1 MPWTIMNSTDLT
13 QLFSRLADEALSS
26 RVASGEL
33 TEEAQELA
41 VAELRTR
48 GLPIPEIARE
58 QDAPPE
64 EYLGDMVIL
73 ARGLTPTE
81 AHLLSACLHS
91 AGIQADAGDTNIVQA
106 NSLLAIAVGGA
117 SVRVPSTQLA
127 EAQAVVDAFRRGDLA
142 LDDDFDPGDPA
153 T

>member
-1 MPWTIMNSTDLT
+1 MSRTELT
-13 QLFSRLADEALSS
+13 LLFSRLADEELGA

-33 TEEAQELA
+33 TEEAQKLA
-41 VAELRTR
+41 VAELKTR
-48 GLPIPEIARE
+48 GLPVPEIVRE

-64 EYLGDMVIL
+64 EYLGDRVIL
-73 ARGLTPTE
+73 ERGLTPTE

-117 SVRVPSTQLA
+117 SVRVPSTQLT

-142 LDDDFDPGDPA
+142 LDDDFDPDDPA

>member
-1 MPWTIMNSTDLT
+1 MSRTDLT
-13 QLFSRLADEALSS
+13 QLFSRLADEELGA

-33 TEEAQELA
+33 TEEAHELA

-48 GLPIPEIARE
+48 GLPIPEIVRE

-64 EYLGDMVIL
+64 AYLGDMVIL

-81 AHLLSACLHS
+81 AHLLSACLNS
-91 AGIQADAGDTNIVQA
+91 AGIQADAGDTHTVQA

-127 EAQAVVDAFRRGDLA
+127 EARALVEAFRRGELA
-142 LDDDFDPGDPA
+142 LGDDFDPDQA
-153 T
+153 AR